1 LLKNLQLL
9 FTITEQRRHGI
20 DSILFFLA
28 FFIAEVFALHGKA
41 FASFIFNNGNS
52 IFRESAHKP
61 EIYGVL
67 FIAVLA
73 CQAMRH
79 FDLENRSKL
88 LLASMIGF
96 GAAIAVQMH
105 DSPSVLV
112 FFLQVFVFATVAGII
127 WMESFLTEEM
137 EKEFWVLLFENVFK
151 SIRYILVGYAA
162 LIVVLK
168 FISSGGRESTIGFL
182 TTLFY
187 PTVIILFSIFAIGY
201 WILIP
206 CWQRIV
212 LLYKAPY
219 MSTNRRTCFTVLEG
233 RSKTSIRMKRKIS

>member
-1 LLKNLQLL
+1 LLKKTQLYFTTLGQL
-9 FTITEQRRHGI
+9 F

-41 FASFIFNNGNS
+41 FASFIFDNGSS

-61 EIYGVL
+61 VIYGVL
-67 FIAVLA
+67 VIAVLA

-79 FDLENRSKL
+79 SDWENRSKL
-88 LLASMIGF
+88 LLASVIGF
-96 GAAIAVQMH
+96 GTAIAIQMH
-105 DSPSVLV
+105 DSPSILV

-127 WMESFLTEEM
+127 WMESFLSENM

-162 LIVVLK
+162 MIVVLK
-168 FISSGGRESTIGFL
+168 FISSDGRESTIGFL

-201 WILIP
+201 WILLP

-212 LLYKAPY
+212 ILHKVP
-219 MSTNRRTCFTVLEG
+219 MNPFNRRACFTVSEG
-233 RSKTSIRMKRKIS
+233 RSRASIQKKRQ